1 LVATSASQ
9 KLTVEIVTGERVVFS
24 ASDVDMV
31 VAPGAEGQLGILP
44 RHAPLF
50 SLLSAGELRIRHGRG
65 EEILTVFGG
74 FLEVAN
80 NRVLILSD
88 TAERIEDI
96 DIERA
101 EAARQRAE
109 AAIREARS
117 GGGLNLAQAEA
128 ELMRARVRISVAN
141 RHGRR
146 TRRAGEPGPGGTPG
160 PSGST
165 D

>member
-1 LVATSASQ
+1 MVATSAGQ

-24 ASDVDMV
+24 ESDVDMV

-50 SLLSAGELRIRHGRG
+50 SLLSAGELRVRHGGG
-65 EEILTVFGG
+65 EDILTVFGG

-88 TAERIEDI
+88 TAERIEEI
-96 DIERA
+96 DLERA

-109 AAIREARS
+109 AAVREART

-128 ELMRARVRISVAN
+128 ELRRARVRITVAN

-146 TRRAGEPGPGGTPG
+146 TGRRGEPGTGGTPG
-160 PSGST
+160 APGST